1 MKEYMQ
7 PSMEARMM
15 RIKAQLLAGSTPAGK
30 VDNTKS
36 NLTGD
41 DAIKVNTTPSAA
53 PTLPSG
59 FFEGR

>member
-1 MKEYMQ
+1 
-7 PSMEARMM
+7 MEARMM

-30 VDNTKS
+30 VNNTKS

-59 FFEGR
+59 FFGR